1 MKNSKRF
8 ISRLFVYL
16 VTITFT
22 LISCSNNDDEFDK
35 PLIPL
40 FSESDFSMIHND
52 SEKKWQITEVIN
64 TYYNP
69 NYHLEIELS
78 CLEDDVYTFKS
89 DKEVD
94 IDLGDSRCFGKNDDG
109 IFTADIEIFKA
120 KLLYMKKSDS
130 DDKTIF
136 LEFARGFEN
145 NDSTAG
151 GISLRWYKLAELT
164 ENRMVFHRAG
174 GKFIGE
180 YKQALIFEKI

>member
-1 MKNSKRF
+1 MKNKKSIFKF
-8 ISRLFVYL
+8 ILFFAVA
-16 VTITFT
+16 VFTIT
-22 LISCSNNDDEFDK
+22 SCNKDDDEFDK

-52 SEKKWQITEVIN
+52 SQKKWQITEVIN
-64 TYYNP
+64 KYYNP

-89 DKEVD
+89 DKEVA
-94 IDLGDSRCFGKNDDG
+94 IELGDSRCFGKNNDG
-109 IFTADIEIFKA
+109 VFTADTEIFKA

-130 DDKTIF
+130 NDKTIF

-145 NDSTAG
+145 DDATAG

-164 ENRMVFHRAG
+164 ENRMVFHREG
-174 GKFIGE
+174 GKFVGE
-180 YKQALIFEKI
+180 YKEALVFEKI